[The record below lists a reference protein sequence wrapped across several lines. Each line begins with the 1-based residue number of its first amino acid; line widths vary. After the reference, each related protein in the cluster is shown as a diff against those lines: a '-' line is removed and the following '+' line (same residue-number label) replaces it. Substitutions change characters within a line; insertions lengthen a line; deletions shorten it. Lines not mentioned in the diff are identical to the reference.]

1 MKDTVPSYKK
11 FYIDYF
17 KNRESY
23 YTDKNDSIL
32 DFFFDSSLKDG
43 YTGLI
48 SILDNALLD
57 LSKGLFVEL
66 TIQGYASPL
75 ASDNYNKKLSFI
87 IFKSIINFINEYS
100 DLGLAQ
106 YILDSSLIIN
116 ELPLGESESFL
127 NVSDDPEDV
136 KKSILSMDAILS
148 RKVTQLEIN
157 LSSLEITEL
166 RLLSACINLI

>member
-1 MKDTVPSYKK
+1 M
-11 FYIDYF
+11 
-17 KNRESY
+17 
-23 YTDKNDSIL
+23 
-32 DFFFDSSLKDG
+32 
-43 YTGLI
+43 
-48 SILDNALLD
+48 
-57 LSKGLFVEL
+57 SKGLFVEL

-75 ASDNYNKKLSFI
+75 ASDNYNKKLSFLRI
-87 IFKSIINFINEYS
+87 KSIINFINEYS

-148 RKVTQLEIN
+148 RKVTILKVE
-157 LSSLEITEL
+157 SY
-166 RLLSACINLI
+166 R